1 MECSDEPTNAS
12 KDPNIVSNS
21 DIFSTKVPK
30 PVQPQHGYF
39 SFFKSFISVERESIC
54 KDREG
59 IVLACLDGL
68 SDYEVLDLLI
78 KMKQINDSSVK
89 DVVVAIEF
97 DLVVNCMLFFI

>member
-1 MECSDEPTNAS
+1 M
-12 KDPNIVSNS
+12 
-21 DIFSTKVPK
+21 
-30 PVQPQHGYF
+30 
-39 SFFKSFISVERESIC
+39 C

>member
-30 PVQPQHGYF
+30 PVQPQQGYF

-68 SDYEVLDLLI
+68 SDYEVL
-78 KMKQINDSSVK
+78 VK